1 MKRAGRISPF
11 AIVGVIC
18 VLLIIPLLCASK
30 KGPEYTAAQFMTA
43 LGNGDVNGLS
53 KLSSMGNLTEDQM
66 REKWQKTIN
75 DSKYYMFTWRITDVT
90 TVSDSTAAIKMQMR
104 RDLKVHLGDDEMPFE
119 IPVVKVNGEWKV
131 PVYQIDRE
139 IYPYLPQP

>member
-1 MKRAGRISPF
+1 
-11 AIVGVIC
+11 
-18 VLLIIPLLCASK
+18 
-30 KGPEYTAAQFMTA
+30 
-43 LGNGDVNGLS
+43 
-53 KLSSMGNLTEDQM
+53 
-66 REKWQKTIN
+66 
-75 DSKYYMFTWRITDVT
+75 MFTWRITDVT